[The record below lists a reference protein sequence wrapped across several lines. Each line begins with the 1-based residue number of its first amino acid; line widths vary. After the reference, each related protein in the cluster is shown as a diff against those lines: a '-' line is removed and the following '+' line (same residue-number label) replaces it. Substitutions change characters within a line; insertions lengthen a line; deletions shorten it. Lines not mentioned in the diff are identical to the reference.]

1 MANIKNPISVIIQ
14 QGGGGDGENNFIKVN
29 AEILTDLDGNTTLAI
44 SDYDENSTAEVY
56 YMGYLYEGESD
67 MQIILYEYAEI

>member
-1 MANIKNPISVIIQ
+1 MATIKNPIAIIVQ
-14 QGGGGDGENNFIKVN
+14 QGGGGGGENNFIKVN

-56 YMGYLYEGESD
+56 YMGYLYEGDD
-67 MQIILYEYAEI
+67 MQIILYEYSEI